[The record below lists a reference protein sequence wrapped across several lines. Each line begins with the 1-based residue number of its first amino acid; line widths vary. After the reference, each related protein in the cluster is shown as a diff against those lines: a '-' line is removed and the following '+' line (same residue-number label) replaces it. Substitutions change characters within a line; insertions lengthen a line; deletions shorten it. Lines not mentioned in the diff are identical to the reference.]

1 MYFMDVLRQFLLV
14 KNTVQ
19 QPRNPIKEKRYHIYI
34 YIYIHIKSNISLK
47 IMKYIES
54 YANFRV

>member
-1 MYFMDVLRQFLLV
+1 MCCVSFYWSRTRFNNLEILLK
-14 KNTVQ
+14 KNV
-19 QPRNPIKEKRYHIYI
+19 IIYI